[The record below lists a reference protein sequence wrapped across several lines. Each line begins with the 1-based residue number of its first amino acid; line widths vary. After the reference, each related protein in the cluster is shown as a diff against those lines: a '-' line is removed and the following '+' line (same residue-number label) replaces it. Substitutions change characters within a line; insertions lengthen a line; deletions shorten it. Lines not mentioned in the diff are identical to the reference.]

1 MSKIVSKSARKL
13 TKALF
18 ASCQPEALS
27 SIADTLDALSQAWNN
42 DPMIT
47 SFFGNPAVILD
58 NKKQVLNSLLAELD
72 NTAVFNNFANILLD
86 SSKLNLLP
94 EIALEFR
101 SLYNHFLKSLEL
113 SITTASDISEQE
125 KEEVVKYLKQNFG
138 STVQVEWQS
147 NPEIIGGFVVKSGD
161 QLLDS
166 SISGALEKIKISL
179 LS

>member
-18 ASCQPEALS
+18 ASCQPEALPG
-27 SIADTLDALSQAWNN
+27 IADTLEALSQAWSN
-42 DPMIT
+42 DPMVA

-58 NKKQVLNSLLAELD
+58 NKRQVLNALLAEL
-72 NTAVFNNFANILLD
+72 NNPKEFKNFANILLD
-86 SSKLNLLP
+86 NSKLNLIP

-113 SITTASDISEQE
+113 SITTASDLSHDE
-125 KEEVVKYLKQNFG
+125 KEEVVSYLKKNFG